1 MREPY
6 RIFGAEM
13 SPYSVK
19 VRAYFRYK
27 DIPHEWLSRRTN
39 EEEFQKYARLPI
51 VPLVVTPDG
60 KGIQDSTP
68 IIEKLDEAF
77 PEPSI
82 HPEEPALNFLS
93 ALIEEYG
100 DEWGNKLMFHHRWY
114 GEADQLATAHVLAR
128 GGMPYAP
135 WEEVN
140 KAAEMVRERM
150 VSRVHFTGSSPENAP
165 LISAYFDRLLEI
177 LKPHLAARKYLFG
190 ARPAFADFGLGS
202 QVYEMALDPTAGA
215 IIRARAP
222 EVLAWAYRMTEPRND
237 GPFENWQS
245 LKPTLNPL
253 LCDAGD
259 FFLPWSIAN
268 AKASA
273 LGDET
278 FSVTL
283 GGKAY
288 VQGSQKYHAR
298 SLKVLRE
305 RYAAIAD
312 KSELTPILEASGC
325 LKFLIY

>member
-13 SPYSVK
+13 SPYSIK

-27 DIPHEWLSRRTN
+27 DIPHEWLPRRTN

-135 WEEVN
+135 WEKVN

-177 LKPHLAARKYLFG
+177 LKPHLVARKYLFG

-237 GPFENWQS
+237 GPFENWES

-268 AKASA
+268 AKALA
-273 LGDET
+273 VGDET

-312 KSELTPILEASGC
+312 KSEIGPILEASGC
-325 LKFLIY
+325 LKFLA